1 MLSFM
6 LSNQKAR
13 LLINVSFLS
22 KSYQSYNKTYILR
35 TFYTENKQSIFKYTK
50 KNLFNTNSIKNQSY
64 QNGIKFR
71 LFGNMGSRGHAHNST
86 NIPNY
91 GKRIKEMSTFD
102 IISKLFN
109 FIWPKNNSKI
119 KLRVIIALALLFGS
133 KILNVTVPFFFKEIV
148 DFLNKN
154 TKIKDF
160 GDSIEEKILVAL
172 IALIIGYGAAR
183 AGASLFGELRS
194 AIFATVAQSS
204 VTKLATQVFRHLHK
218 LDLNFHLNR
227 YLY

>member
-1 MLSFM
+1 MLN
-6 LSNQKAR
+6 NQKAR
-13 LLINVSFLS
+13 LLINFSFLT
-22 KSYQSYNKTYILR
+22 KQYQSYNKFNRALLR
-35 TFYTENKQSIFKYTK
+35 NFNTKQS
-50 KNLFNTNSIKNQSY
+50 LFNNSKTNLIYSNSILNQSY
-64 QNGIKFR
+64 RNFIKHR
-71 LFGNMGSRGHAHNST
+71 LFGNIRSRGHAHNSN
-86 NIPNY
+86 NISNY
-91 GKRIKEMSTFD
+91 GKRVKEMSTFE

-109 FIWPKNNSKI
+109 FIWPKNNPKI
-119 KLRVIIALALLFGS
+119 KIRVIIALSLLIGS

-154 TKIKDF
+154 SKIKDF
-160 GDSIEEKILVAL
+160 GDSTEEKLLVAI

-204 VTKLATQVFRHLHK
+204 VTKLATQVFKHLHK